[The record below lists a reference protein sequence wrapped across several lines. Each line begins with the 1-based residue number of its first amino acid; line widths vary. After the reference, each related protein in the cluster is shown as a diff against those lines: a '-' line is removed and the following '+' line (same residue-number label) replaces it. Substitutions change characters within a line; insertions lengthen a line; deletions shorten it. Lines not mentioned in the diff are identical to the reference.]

1 MVEEKFTSCRLGGS
15 EINYINKYWD
25 GSFSAYV
32 HNSIK
37 RDIKQI
43 DVNKKDQQLELFKDF
58 SIYIV
63 LIALGAIFFLFG
75 MQGTSYGE
83 IVIYNVSGL
92 FLVVLGI
99 AGGMVVALQ
108 STRRHNRGN

>member
-1 MVEEKFTSCRLGGS
+1 MVEEKFVSCRLGGS
-15 EINYINKYWD
+15 EINYINEYWD
-25 GSFSAYV
+25 GGFSAYV

-43 DVNKKDQQLELFKDF
+43 DVNKKDKQLELFKDF

-63 LIALGAIFFLFG
+63 LMALGVIFFLFG
-75 MQGTSYGE
+75 MQNSTYGE
-83 IVIYNVSGL
+83 IVTYNIIGL

-108 STRRHNRGN
+108 STRRNN